1 MIGSD
6 QSDLSSNDGDWIS
19 MAGPLQRLT
28 EAVECGEDSDVSTE
42 SFFDRGKAITP
53 PIPSHPT
60 QRKQNGSSTQRK
72 KEAQPSTAGSCQQ
85 KRKKAANFVD
95 ALPTGD
101 CCVVL
106 EIFGG
111 CMRWTGACIAAGL
124 CAACPIELEN
134 GQWCNV
140 EDKRVRDTILGW
152 IEKRLVWFVHIATPC
167 TRHSRARTQG
177 KKQPAKATVVERF
190 TAKVLRA
197 IHQHRLLFCLEN
209 PYRSGLFE
217 IPCIARALA
226 ALHAFPV
233 IYDCCAWGACYM
245 KRTEL
250 RTNVPQL
257 NGLARACHD
266 MPKHTHEHLQG
277 SVTFLTEKGGQKSV
291 WKTKLAGKYVPEWC
305 HAYASI
311 LVAIAPEEARAH
323 SGKVAWSSSW
333 QAQLVAATGHVTTPS
348 INVPTCPQHSICE
361 WAHAVSTW
369 THSECARSFRVVP
382 PGRGLRLPKA
392 PSNRCRRRKAHR
404 CYAKLDPLPAL
415 GDNLCCSSV

>member
-1 MIGSD
+1 
-6 QSDLSSNDGDWIS
+6 
-19 MAGPLQRLT
+19 
-28 EAVECGEDSDVSTE
+28 
-42 SFFDRGKAITP
+42 
-53 PIPSHPT
+53 
-60 QRKQNGSSTQRK
+60 
-72 KEAQPSTAGSCQQ
+72 
-85 KRKKAANFVD
+85 
-95 ALPTGD
+95 
-101 CCVVL
+101 
-106 EIFGG
+106 
-111 CMRWTGACIAAGL
+111 
-124 CAACPIELEN
+124 
-134 GQWCNV
+134 
-140 EDKRVRDTILGW
+140 
-152 IEKRLVWFVHIATPC
+152 
-167 TRHSRARTQG
+167 
-177 KKQPAKATVVERF
+177 
-190 TAKVLRA
+190 
-197 IHQHRLLFCLEN
+197 
-209 PYRSGLFE
+209 
-217 IPCIARALA
+217 
-226 ALHAFPV
+226 
-233 IYDCCAWGACYM
+233 M

-404 CYAKLDPLPAL
+404 CYANAASIGRQSVLLKCVKCLPCIAPSLPKTFKKQLKASICLEAAQLLSPLQIVA
-415 GDNLCCSSV
+415 

>member
-6 QSDLSSNDGDWIS
+6 QSDVSSNDGDWIPV
-19 MAGPLQRLT
+19 AAPLQRLT

-42 SFFDRGKAITP
+42 SLLDRGSAITP
-53 PIPSHPT
+53 PTPSHPT
-60 QRKQNGSSTQRK
+60 QRKQKGFSTQRKRK

-85 KRKKAANFVD
+85 KRKKAAQLGTALSWKPTGSPPVTSGANLVD
-95 ALPTGD
+95 AFPTGD
-101 CCVVL
+101 CRVVL

-167 TRHSRARTQG
+167 TRHSRARSQG
-177 KKQPAKATVVERF
+177 KKQPARATVVERF

-197 IHQHRLLFCLEN
+197 IDRHRLLFCLEN
-209 PYRSGLFE
+209 PYRSSLFK

-257 NGLARACHD
+257 KGLARACHD

-277 SVTFLTEKGGQKSV
+277 SVTFLTKQGGQKTV

-311 LVAIAPEEARAH
+311 LVALAPEEARAH
-323 SGKVAWSSSW
+323 GGKAAWSSSW

-348 INVPTCPQHSICE
+348 INVPTCPRHSICE

-369 THSECARSFRVVP
+369 SHRGHGRSFRAVQ
-382 PGRGLRLPKA
+382 PGTGWRLPQA
-392 PSNRCRRRKAHR
+392 QQ
-404 CYAKLDPLPAL
+404 L
-415 GDNLCCSSV
+415 

>member
-1 MIGSD
+1 
-6 QSDLSSNDGDWIS
+6 
-19 MAGPLQRLT
+19 
-28 EAVECGEDSDVSTE
+28 
-42 SFFDRGKAITP
+42 
-53 PIPSHPT
+53 
-60 QRKQNGSSTQRK
+60 
-72 KEAQPSTAGSCQQ
+72 
-85 KRKKAANFVD
+85 
-95 ALPTGD
+95 
-101 CCVVL
+101 
-106 EIFGG
+106 
-111 CMRWTGACIAAGL
+111 MRWTGACIAAGL

-177 KKQPAKATVVERF
+177 KNNQPGPRLWRGSLLKSCERLTV
-190 TAKVLRA
+190 TDC
-197 IHQHRLLFCLEN
+197 CLEN
-209 PYRSGLFE
+209 PYRSSLFK

-250 RTNVPQL
+250 RTNVPRL
-257 NGLARACHD
+257 KGLARACHD

-305 HAYASI
+305 HAYAKI
-311 LVAIAPEEARAH
+311 LAELAPEQARAH
-323 SGKVAWSSSW
+323 GGKAAWSSSW
-333 QAQLVAATGHVTTPS
+333 QAQLVAATGCVTTPP
-348 INVPTCPQHSICE
+348 IDAPTCPSRSSCE

-369 THSECARSFRVVP
+369 SHRRHGRSFRVVQ
-382 PGRGLRLPKA
+382 PGAGWRLPQA
-392 PSNRCRRRKAHR
+392 QQ
-404 CYAKLDPLPAL
+404 
-415 GDNLCCSSV
+415 G